1 MPRKNKALKQA
12 MPPRS
17 RAKADAPA
25 AMRRTAASS
34 AFVQRLRLISSDVTP
49 FRFPRGDDADDFFA
63 MFILPVH
70 MRHYQQDS
78 NFPSGLRFAERVFLA
93 DSAGSSS
100 SHS

>member
-1 MPRKNKALKQA
+1 
-12 MPPRS
+12 
-17 RAKADAPA
+17 
-25 AMRRTAASS
+25 
-34 AFVQRLRLISSDVTP
+34 
-49 FRFPRGDDADDFFA
+49 